1 MSCRTKKLVRSSFSL
16 KEHQKDGGI
25 ITQTITKKRK
35 IELLIQDNKNLI
47 NENKKLQEQSNV
59 ELSNQ
64 MINYLNEY
72 ENINHQLYNKYQ
84 ELNKLKWTSIHKYI
98 EYKIKFMKWKI
109 RKKLSI

>member
-1 MSCRTKKLVRSSFSL
+1 MNV
-16 KEHQKDGGI
+16 
-25 ITQTITKKRK
+25 
-35 IELLIQDNKNLI
+35 
-47 NENKKLQEQSNV
+47 NKKLQEQSNV

>member
-1 MSCRTKKLVRSSFSL
+1 
-16 KEHQKDGGI
+16 
-25 ITQTITKKRK
+25 
-35 IELLIQDNKNLI
+35 
-47 NENKKLQEQSNV
+47 
-59 ELSNQ
+59 